1 MWFLPARFYI
11 TTMSEGQPIAG
22 GNYVGFYVDIQRLQ
36 QSIDAGEVSTYI
48 TSDGEEY
55 VNIRGRWEELSESKE
70 YRIASENTFQPL
82 VGYLR
87 GRIPPTTYAGG
98 GFYFA
103 QRFTVNLRLE
113 TLYDGFANDNT
124 VIIAGRSGAFDRVKE
139 GERAVAT
146 LNVIG
151 TSDMPIQPTVS
162 INYPRGF

>member
-1 MWFLPARFYI
+1 MWYLPARFYV

-36 QSIDAGEVSTYI
+36 QSVDTGELDTI
-48 TSDGEEY
+48 ATSDGEEY
-55 VNIRGRWEELSESKE
+55 VTIRGSWEELSDSKE
-70 YRIASENTFQPL
+70 YRIDSEQTFRPL

-87 GRIPPTTYAGG
+87 GRIPPAEFGS
-98 GFYFA
+98 GFYSA
-103 QRFTVNLRLE
+103 QRFTVNLRLQ
-113 TLYDGFANDNT
+113 TLYDWFENGNT
-124 VIIAGRSGAFDRVKE
+124 VIIAGRSGAFDRVRR

-151 TSDMPIQPTVS
+151 TSDLPIQPTVS